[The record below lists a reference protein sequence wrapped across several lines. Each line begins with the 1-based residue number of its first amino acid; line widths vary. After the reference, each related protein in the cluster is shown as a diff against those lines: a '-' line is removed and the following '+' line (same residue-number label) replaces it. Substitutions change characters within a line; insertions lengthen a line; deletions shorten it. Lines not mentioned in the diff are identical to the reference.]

1 MDARSTSR
9 STSTPVTKISFDS
22 SQSSYSD
29 MDDYESSTTPSTS
42 AVPSL
47 LDKLRPP
54 KKSDLARKRK
64 ILRNRSHHQG
74 KHFKRPNCSSNPKSV
89 TPLQRVR
96 EFDTRNWL
104 CQLESFSVRLVGRS

>member
-9 STSTPVTKISFDS
+9 STSTPVTEISSDS

-29 MDDYESSTTPSTS
+29 MDNYESSTTPSTS

-54 KKSDLARKRK
+54 KSLTYREKGRYLE
-64 ILRNRSHHQG
+64 IVLI
-74 KHFKRPNCSSNPKSV
+74 KRPNCSSNPKSV

-96 EFDTRNWL
+96 SEGVW
-104 CQLESFSVRLVGRS
+104 